1 MVLWNSWMK
10 ADEIDECI
18 KWLVVDVEENP
29 FFKIIV
35 DLLVLNKFRWADTK
49 EVDDLTIWS

>member
-35 DLLVLNKFRWADTK
+35 DLLVLNRFG
-49 EVDDLTIWS
+49 

>member
-18 KWLVVDVEENP
+18 KWLVVDVEECP
-29 FFKIIV
+29 F
-35 DLLVLNKFRWADTK
+35 
-49 EVDDLTIWS
+49 